1 MMKARLDQLF
11 ALEAPDKSA
20 ADSTQLRLPTLEE
33 RVELYLRAVYGER
46 EVTRAQY
53 LRARNLVLDAMAT
66 HFEGKVAG
74 SATKPAD
81 LVDIALTGRTIN
93 LAGGM
98 PVRTL
103 DEEEPLAD
111 DDFRTNIPAGEM
123 PHTVYRDA
131 AMALP
136 HADIANTMYRVSEM
150 VLRPAIIAS
159 ASPSD
164 ALEEPIGPK
173 GGLGSPP
180 AVPPAWK
187 LSKHRRFING
197 FAVGFMAVL
206 FLGVGIHIATL
217 FSVNDQMATL
227 EPGTPVFL
235 EPPPAS
241 SGTKGDQLSMVPTQA
256 NPVTAPLPAA
266 AAQSSVAFQSPEGK
280 LSSEAIERLITLG
293 RKALVEGNIDGARSA
308 LKRAAEAGNATAA
321 LELGGTYDP
330 VIVQEIIQKKP
341 PKPPQQVVL
350 SIGVTS
356 NPIVVDIGEA
366 KVWYEKA
373 RDLGS
378 AEAAERLKRL
388 TNVPSPRPR
397 PSGRPK
403 N

>member
-1 MMKARLDQLF
+1 MKARLDQLF

-33 RVELYLRAVYGER
+33 RVELYLRAVYGDR

-81 LVDIALTGRTIN
+81 LVDIALTGRTIS

-123 PHTVYRDA
+123 PHTVYRAA

-136 HADIANTMYRVSEM
+136 HADFAKTMYRVSEM
-150 VLRPAIIAS
+150 VLRPAVIAS

-164 ALEEPIGPK
+164 ALEECPIGPK

-217 FSVNDQMATL
+217 FSINDQMAAF
-227 EPGTPVFL
+227 EPGIPAFL
-235 EPPPAS
+235 QPPPAS
-241 SGTKGDQLSMVPTQA
+241 SGTKGDQLPREPTQA
-256 NPVTAPLPAA
+256 SKTVTVQSLPATALLPPA
-266 AAQSSVAFQSPEGK
+266 AEPPARK
-280 LSSEAIERLITLG
+280 LSDEEIERLITLA
-293 RKALVEGNIDGARSA
+293 RKAMVEGNIDRARSA
-308 LKRAAEAGNATAA
+308 LKWAAEAGDATAA

-330 VIVQEIIQKKP
+330 VIVAEIFQKKP
-341 PKPPQQVVL
+341 PQFPQQVVQ
-350 SIGVTS
+350 SIGVTG
-356 NPIVVDIGEA
+356 NPIVVDIAEA

-378 AEAAERLKRL
+378 TEAAARLDRL
-388 TNVPSPRPR
+388 NVPIPRR
-397 PSGRPK
+397 RPK
-403 N
+403 

>member
-20 ADSTQLRLPTLEE
+20 ADSTQLQLPTLEE
-33 RVELYLRAVYGER
+33 RVELYLRAVYGDR

-81 LVDIALTGRTIN
+81 LVDIALTGRTIS

-98 PVRTL
+98 RVRTL
-103 DEEEPLAD
+103 DEEESLAD
-111 DDFRTNIPAGEM
+111 EDFRTNIPAGEM
-123 PHTVYRDA
+123 PQTVYRAA
-131 AMALP
+131 AMARRP
-136 HADIANTMYRVSEM
+136 ADMANTMYRVSEM
-150 VLRPAIIAS
+150 ALRPAVIAS

-164 ALEEPIGPK
+164 ALEECPIGPK
-173 GGLGSPP
+173 AGLGSPP
-180 AVPPAWK
+180 AMPPAWK

-197 FAVGFMAVL
+197 FAVGFIAVL
-206 FLGVGIHIATL
+206 FLGVGIHIAIL
-217 FSVNDQMATL
+217 FSVNDQMAAL

-241 SGTKGDQLSMVPTQA
+241 SGTKGDQLSREPTQA
-256 NPVTAPLPAA
+256 KPVTVPLPAA
-266 AAQSSVAFQSPEGK
+266 AAQSSVAFRSPEGK
-280 LSSEAIERLITLG
+280 LSSEEIERLITLG
-293 RKALVEGNIDGARSA
+293 REAMVEGNIDRARLA
-308 LKRAAEAGNATAA
+308 LKRAAEAGDATAA

-330 VIVQEIIQKKP
+330 VIVAEIFQKKP
-341 PKPPQQVVL
+341 PQFPQQVVQ
-350 SIGVTS
+350 SIGVTG
-356 NPIVVDIGEA
+356 NPIVVDIAEA

-378 AEAAERLKRL
+378 REAAARLDRL
-388 TNVPSPRPR
+388 NVPIPRR
-397 PSGRPK
+397 RPK
-403 N
+403 